1 MGKLEGKVCIVT
13 GASRGLGRAF
23 ALKLAEEGADV
34 CICDIEFERL
44 KNVANEI
51 RERGRRVLELK
62 VDVSSPED
70 TKMMAQKTYE
80 TFGRIDGLVNNAA
93 LYYGF
98 GRKPFYEIDPDL
110 FDKVMQVNVKGVWL
124 CVCAVFPYMKQ
135 QGKGKIVNI
144 ASEVAF
150 SGSIG
155 FVHYVASKGAVVA
168 LTRALANEL
177 GEYNICVNAVAPG
190 FIDTEASRT
199 IADVT
204 KYDVSLTPLRR
215 LGKPEDV
222 VGAVAFL
229 LSDDADFI
237 SGQTILVN
245 GGRVKH

>member
-13 GASRGLGRAF
+13 GAARGLGRAF
-23 ALKLAEEGADV
+23 ALKLVEEGADV
-34 CICDIEFERL
+34 CVCDVEFEGAQ
-44 KNVANEI
+44 NVADEI
-51 RERGRRVLELK
+51 RERGKKALALK

-80 TFGRIDGLVNNAA
+80 IFGRIDGLVNNAA
-93 LYYGF
+93 LYAGL
-98 GRKPFYEIDPDL
+98 GRKPFYEIDPAV

-124 CVCAVFPYMKQ
+124 CTCAVFPYMKQ
-135 QGKGKIVNI
+135 QMKGKIVNL

-190 FIDTEASRT
+190 FIDTEGSRT

-215 LGKPEDV
+215 LGQPEDI
-222 VGAVAFL
+222 VGIVAFL
-229 LSDDADFI
+229 LSDEADFI
-237 SGQTILVN
+237 TGQTVLVN

>member
-13 GASRGLGRAF
+13 GVARGLGRAF

-34 CICDIEFERL
+34 CVCDVEFEGAQ
-44 KNVANEI
+44 KVADEI
-51 RERGRRVLELK
+51 RERGRRALALK

-93 LYYGF
+93 LIYGL
-98 GRKPFYEIDPDL
+98 GRRPFYEIDPLL
-110 FDKVMQVNVKGVWL
+110 FDRVMQVNVKGVWL

-155 FVHYVASKGAVVA
+155 FIHYVASKGGVVA

-177 GEYNICVNAVAPG
+177 GQYNICVNAVAPG
-190 FIDTEASRT
+190 FIDNEAGRT

-215 LGKPEDV
+215 LGKPEDI
-222 VGAVAFL
+222 VGIVAFL
-229 LSDDADFI
+229 LSDEADFI